1 MVEIHGHAKKFP
13 SNEQDAE
20 PNLEAALDSI
30 HLRREAAPVTGNE
43 LTVYLSVT
51 NLFSRGLYL
60 ITAHNDIGSSEPSSV
75 VTARTKGQA
84 PVAPPLFQ
92 FVTSNS
98 TQATLYLTQWDSGG
112 CPISHFVVQLRDS
125 NNHWTTVSSE
135 VLPSRTFAVTGLS
148 GGGDYDIQVTAHN
161 AAGATRALYSIST
174 PLPQTDGS
182 PTAWGGPSGQ
192 SRDDRNSPLWRD
204 LRILIPMALSTLA
217 LMATLVRIC
226 ICVRRSKTVT
236 KHNPADDEVA
246 DGGASKIAQDGHDSS
261 MLREKQDLENPVK
274 ARSHFQ
280 RFPQP
285 LPNVDDVRNDYP
297 GESDVYH
304 YADSTYHLGALSP
317 IPQAPL
323 SRPPYEARDGAYTED
338 TSQRSYATLVYQIPS
353 LNNVDSPNAV
363 EGSSS
368 DENYASA
375 IPSKMSRGYR
385 GQARPESSV
394 ALRGVE
400 NRQRR
405 PPRHISFPSQCYE

>member
-1 MVEIHGHAKKFP
+1 M
-13 SNEQDAE
+13 
-20 PNLEAALDSI
+20 
-30 HLRREAAPVTGNE
+30 
-43 LTVYLSVT
+43 
-51 NLFSRGLYL
+51 
-60 ITAHNDIGSSEPSSV
+60 IGSSEPSSV
-75 VTARTKGQA
+75 VTARTKGRA

-125 NNHWTTVSSE
+125 SNHWTT
-135 VLPSRTFAVTGLS
+135 
-148 GGGDYDIQVTAHN
+148 
-161 AAGATRALYSIST
+161 
-174 PLPQTDGS
+174 GS
-182 PTAWGGPSGQ
+182 PTVWGGSSGQ

-204 LRILIPMALSTLA
+204 LRILIPMALSILA

-226 ICVRRSKTVT
+226 ICVRRSKTLT
-236 KHNPADDEVA
+236 KHNSAEDEVPE
-246 DGGASKIAQDGHDSS
+246 GGASKVAQDGHDSS
-261 MLREKQDLENPVK
+261 MLREKQELENPVK
-274 ARSHFQ
+274 TRSHFQ

-285 LPNVDDVRNDYP
+285 LPNADDGRNDYP

-304 YADSTYHLGALSP
+304 YADSTYHLGAVSP

-368 DENYASA
+368 DENYTSA
-375 IPSKMSRGYR
+375 IPSKMSRDYR

-394 ALRGVE
+394 VGLRGVDKRQADGE
-400 NRQRR
+400 RNRQWDNRQRR
-405 PPRHISFPSQCYE
+405 PPRHISFPTQCYE